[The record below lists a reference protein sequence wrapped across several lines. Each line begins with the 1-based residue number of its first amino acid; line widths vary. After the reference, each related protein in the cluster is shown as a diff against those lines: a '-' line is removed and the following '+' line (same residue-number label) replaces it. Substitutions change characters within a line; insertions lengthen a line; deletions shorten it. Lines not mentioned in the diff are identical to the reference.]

1 MSHAIRI
8 HAYGG
13 PEVMQWEPHDPG
25 EPGRGEA
32 LIRQTAVGL
41 NFIDVY
47 ERTGLYPV
55 RCRSGLG
62 REAAGV
68 VEARRSRGPWARGRR
83 PRRLR
88 LVAGRFLRASAAAW
102 RPTAW

>member
-13 PEVMQWEPHDPG
+13 TEVMRWEPHDPG

-47 ERTGLYPV
+47 
-55 RCRSGLG
+55 
-62 REAAGV
+62 
-68 VEARRSRGPWARGRR
+68 
-83 PRRLR
+83 
-88 LVAGRFLRASAAAW
+88 
-102 RPTAW
+102 